1 MRTLGLAALIFAP
14 ALALG
19 ACADYSDGPHRG
31 RPYAGDDLARLSNDC
46 HGRGGILA
54 PSGRSTG
61 RAQEDN
67 VCNITDAPG
76 LPNKG
81 G

>member
-1 MRTLGLAALIFAP
+1 MRKLILVTLAFIP

-19 ACADYSDGPHRG
+19 ACAEDGPHRG
-31 RPYAGDDLARLSNDC
+31 STITGDDLAKLTDDC
-46 HGRGGILA
+46 HAHGGIVA
-54 PSGRSTG
+54 PSGRSTS
-61 RAQEDN
+61 RVQEDY